1 MEEAGQRKAKRPVG
15 AANTNGAEGKPTTKG
30 FLAAIIR
37 QYEGKGKEKMK
48 RMRTATGVL
57 QIIQQEDPGSEITL
71 HLIRTTIHSG
81 AVPVVEVGR
90 RKLVDA
96 DELIEYLTTGTCAE
110 KSDVVKF
117 GKIRRVC
124 V

>member
-1 MEEAGQRKAKRPVG
+1 
-15 AANTNGAEGKPTTKG
+15 
-30 FLAAIIR
+30 
-37 QYEGKGKEKMK
+37 MK
-48 RMRTATGVL
+48 RMRTAAGVL

-71 HLIRTTIHSG
+71 HLIRTAIHSG

-96 DELIEYLTTGTCAE
+96 DELIEHLTTGTRAE
-110 KSDVVKF
+110 KAEVVEF
-117 GKIRRVC
+117 GKIRRVY